1 MNMKKLSFLI
11 SITFLG
17 LTTYAQSYQ
26 RIISLS
32 PAATFNLVELGC
44 EDRIVGCTNYCDLSA
59 NDDLVVASA
68 ISMNMEKVVMLKSD
82 AVIYTTMFKPG
93 QIQRIEQMGVHT
105 ELFASPKNYKETCD
119 QFIRL
124 GEMVGKRAEA
134 IAYIDSCNHIM
145 DSVKATIPKGDKLKI
160 FIEIGAKPLFAAI
173 PGTFMHDYIE
183 VVGGE
188 NIITDG
194 SKGTVSRELVLKENP
209 DVVIIVTMGIVS
221 EEEKNTW
228 ESYAEL
234 NAAKNKKV
242 LVMDA
247 ALTCRPT
254 PHNFVNTIIEMK
266 KLIYGE

>member
-1 MNMKKLSFLI
+1 MKNKLTLSFIWVILATI
-11 SITFLG
+11 GAI
-17 LTTYAQSYQ
+17 AQPYK

-44 EDRIVGCTNYCDLSA
+44 EENVVGCTNYCDLSG
-59 NDDLVVASA
+59 NEDLIVASA

-93 QIQRIEQMGVHT
+93 QIDRIKQLGIHT
-105 ELFASPKNYKETCD
+105 ELFASPKNYKETCE

-124 GEMVGKRAEA
+124 GELVGKKERA

-145 DSVKATIPKGDKLKI
+145 DSVKATIPKGETPKM
-160 FIEIGAKPLFAAI
+160 FIEIGANPLFAAI

-183 VVGGE
+183 IMGGE

-194 SKGTVSRELVLKENP
+194 THGTVSREMVLKNNP
-209 DVVIIVTMGIVS
+209 DVIVIVTMGIVS
-221 EEEKNTW
+221 AEEKGTW

-234 NAAKNKKV
+234 SATKKNKV

-247 ALTCRPT
+247 SLTCRAT
-254 PHNFVNTIIEMK
+254 PHNFLNTIIEMK
-266 KLIYGE
+266 RLIYGD